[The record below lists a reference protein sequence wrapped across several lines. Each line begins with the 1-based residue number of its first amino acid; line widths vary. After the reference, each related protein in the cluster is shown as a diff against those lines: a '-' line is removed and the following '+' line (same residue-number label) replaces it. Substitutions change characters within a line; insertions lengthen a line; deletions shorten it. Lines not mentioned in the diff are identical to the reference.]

1 MPFTPFHF
9 GPSACV
15 ALPLRRYIDIP
26 TFLLANIAIDIEPLL
41 VLGLSLSYPLH
52 GYAHTLLGASFV
64 GLFWGLLAHA
74 FKKQLKLLMNNIFFL
89 SYEPAK
95 LSKYIFSGI
104 LGTWF
109 HVLLDSP
116 LYADI
121 KPFFPFSQNPLYGT
135 VTHGMIYTICA
146 VFFIPAFAI
155 YFMLIVS
162 DRKIE
167 KTS

>member
-26 TFLLANIAIDIEPLL
+26 TFLLANIAIDIEPFL
-41 VLGLSLSYPLH
+41 VLELSLSYPLH

-64 GLFWGLLAHA
+64 GLFWGWIAYA
-74 FKKQLKLLMNNIFFL
+74 FKKQLKLLMTKIL
-89 SYEPAK
+89 LLPYEHAK
-95 LSKYIFSGI
+95 LMKYILSGI

-109 HVLLDSP
+109 HVSLDSP

-121 KPFFPFSQNPLYGT
+121 KPFFPLSQNPLYGT
-135 VTHGMIYTICA
+135 VSYGMIYTICA
-146 VFFIPAFAI
+146 LLFIPALVL
-155 YFMLIVS
+155 YFMIRVS
-162 DRKIE
+162 NKDHSGRD
-167 KTS
+167 